1 MSGRKG
7 EGDLSRMPAW
17 PRFLGRETAAAY
29 LGVSV
34 DVFDDEVREGIW
46 PPARPRGARGGRLTW
61 DRVLLD
67 AAADRASGLT
77 LPQAGGPHAE
87 SAKEDLSAL
96 WRARLDGKTSRQRP
110 ERHLGK
116 TS

>member
-7 EGDLSRMPAW
+7 EGDLSSMPAW
-17 PRFLGRETAAAY
+17 PRFLGREAAAAY

-34 DVFDDEVREGIW
+34 DVFDDEVREGVW
-46 PPARPRGARGGRLTW
+46 PAARPRGAKGGRLTW

-77 LPQAGGPHAE
+77 LPQAGGPQAE
-87 SAKEDLSAL
+87 PPKEDLSAL
-96 WRARLDGKTSRQRP
+96 WRARLDGKTSRKRP
-110 ERHLGK
+110 ERNLG
-116 TS
+116 